1 VQKPHTNRNRAL
13 SLCARCSRPS
23 RLSPPALWVKHDGQ
37 QSAVTMTMTG
47 CLQLRVRLEHVK
59 VWRFRSLQ
67 YGEALG
73 SLSCNKSSGRPQS
86 RKRNLLRLHKKEK
99 KNYKTAAHRDQSLAH
114 EFHAQAPLAT
124 ALHLLRALVAPA
136 LSAASSESN
145 AMSPSP
151 AGAARNLDVLLP
163 NIMLQYD

>member
-1 VQKPHTNRNRAL
+1 
-13 SLCARCSRPS
+13 
-23 RLSPPALWVKHDGQ
+23 
-37 QSAVTMTMTG
+37 
-47 CLQLRVRLEHVK
+47 
-59 VWRFRSLQ
+59 
-67 YGEALG
+67 
-73 SLSCNKSSGRPQS
+73 LSCNNPLVDHSYGKETSCACT
-86 RKRNLLRLHKKEK
+86 KKEK
-99 KNYKTAAHRDQSLAH
+99 KNANKTAAHRDQSLAH